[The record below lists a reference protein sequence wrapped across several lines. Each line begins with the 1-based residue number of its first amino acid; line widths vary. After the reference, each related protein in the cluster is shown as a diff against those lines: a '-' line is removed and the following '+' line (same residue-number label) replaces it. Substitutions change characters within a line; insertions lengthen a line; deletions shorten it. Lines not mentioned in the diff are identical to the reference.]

1 MIPVVSSKFQTV
13 VCFVHRA
20 DELTISKK
28 TTTLTA
34 HSLSFSQDCVLADVD
49 ISGADREEYLN
60 S

>member
-1 MIPVVSSKFQTV
+1 MVPVVSSKFRTV

-20 DELTISKK
+20 DELTISLKK
-28 TTTLTA
+28 NLTA